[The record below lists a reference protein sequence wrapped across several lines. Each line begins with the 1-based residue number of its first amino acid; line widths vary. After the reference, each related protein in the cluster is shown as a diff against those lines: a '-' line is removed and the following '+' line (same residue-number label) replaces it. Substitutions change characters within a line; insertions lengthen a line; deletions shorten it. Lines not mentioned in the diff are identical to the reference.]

1 MDKHALAAV
10 VLILLALAPH
20 APAAAP
26 AAEPVNLVAN
36 GDFSQATGGK
46 PDQWEAAG
54 DSATVTQT
62 LEAARDA
69 EGRPFARL
77 ACTRFDPRGPSSH
90 AMLAQTGSV
99 RLAKGRL
106 YEFSCRVRAEG
117 LRGRAVSVA
126 ISSTRT
132 WTNCGLQADLPV
144 GREWKTRRALF
155 TATEDVGP
163 SGRLQIWFTETGTL
177 EVADVRIVETRPQ
190 EVEFTDAVLA
200 AGGKNLVPNGSFEV
214 GPSGWSTLGERVGWG
229 SLSRLH
235 GHIESGD
242 APHGRSFLRI
252 PLGRDKTPVLQFDY
266 YEPVV
271 RRELRPLAAG
281 RGWIK
286 VVQGATYTLSCTMR
300 ASRDGVRAA
309 LGVRAADPPGGWRDL
324 VQPVTL
330 TTAWKRYAF
339 AFQPQR
345 GYVYVL
351 AGPALEKEDEVD
363 VDIDAVQL
371 ERGGQATA
379 FEPRT
384 EVEFAIEPTAE
395 AGLFVEGE
403 PAALH
408 VTACNHGAAAA
419 QASLTFKVTDFFDRD
434 VPLRDHTMEVPP
446 QTVAECNLEIPPAWK
461 GFYRVHAQ
469 AQTGKAGESV
479 DVRLAVLPPRTST
492 DSVLGINH
500 AFATADLVRLASKAG
515 VTWYRDWSL
524 KWQHMEP
531 EKDRFDWPR
540 GDAQIDR
547 VLKEGARVLC
557 LLPPFPSA
565 DWSSEAPADLP
576 KTGYPG
582 IRLRQAWAPKDPAE
596 LGRFVGQAVDRYKDR
611 LHVWEFLNEPIYT
624 DYALP
629 ADEGK
634 RYGGRKYGPADY
646 VALLVGQAVARY
658 KDRLHV
664 WEFMNK
670 PIYMDYALPAD
681 TGNRYGGRKYG
692 PADYVA
698 LLKVAAAAMKQADP
712 ACKVMGGI
720 GGGPL
725 LLTREVIEAGGL
737 DHLDLFNLH
746 FYPGSRRPESYAPE
760 MDQLLA
766 LMESHGG
773 RKPIWVTE
781 FSYYGADDL
790 PRRPFFPHA
799 GSWSEQRLLE
809 SERQC
814 ADLTV
819 RFFAVMLARGV
830 EKIFIHSGSSG
841 EVNAPDFECALLAYG
856 GAPRKALAA
865 LAVLTELLGPAPR
878 CEGTRTLGESGHAVA
893 FRTDRHAVVVLWSA
907 DEETPGA
914 VTAPMP
920 PGVTLLDAMGRSLPP
935 DKADL
940 GASPMYLVGP
950 AGMAKQLLDE
960 VQYQAPAP

>member
-1 MDKHALAAV
+1 MDKHALAAAV
-10 VLILLALAPH
+10 VILLALAPH
-20 APAAAP
+20 AAAAPAAAP

-36 GDFSQATGGK
+36 GDFAQATGGK
-46 PDQWEAAG
+46 PNQWEAAG
-54 DSATVTQT
+54 DAASVTQT
-62 LEAARDA
+62 LAVARDA
-69 EGRPFARL
+69 EGRPLARL
-77 ACTRFDPRGPSSH
+77 ACTRFDSQGPSSH
-90 AMLAQTGSV
+90 AMLTQVGTV

-126 ISSTRT
+126 ISNTRT

-144 GREWKTRRALF
+144 GREWKTRRTLF

-163 SGRLQIWFTETGTL
+163 SSRLQIWFTETGTL
-177 EVADVRIVETRPQ
+177 EVADVRIVEAGPQ
-190 EVEFTDAVLA
+190 EVEFTDVVPA

-214 GPSGWSTLGERVGWG
+214 GPSGWSTVGERTGWG

-235 GHIESGD
+235 GRIESGD

-252 PLGRDKTPVLQFDY
+252 PLGGDKTPVLQFDY

-286 VVQGATYTLSCTMR
+286 VTRGTTYTLSCTMR
-300 ASRDGVRAA
+300 ASRDGARGAI
-309 LGVRAADPPGGWRDL
+309 GVRAADPSGGRRDL
-324 VQPVTL
+324 LQPVTL
-330 TTAWKRYAF
+330 TTAWKRYTF
-339 AFQPQR
+339 AFQALR
-345 GYVYVL
+345 GYVCVL

-371 ERGGQATA
+371 ERGGQPTA

-408 VTACNHGAAAA
+408 VAACNHGAAAA
-419 QASLTFKVTDFFDRD
+419 QASLTFKVTDFFDRE

-446 QTVAECNLEIPPAWK
+446 RTVAECNLEIPPAWK

-469 AQTGKAGESV
+469 AQTSKAGLSA
-479 DVRLAVLPPRTST
+479 DVRLAVLPRRTSA

-500 AFATADLVRLASKAG
+500 AFATADLVRLASKGG

-531 EKDRFDWPR
+531 EKGRFDWPR

-547 VLKEGARVLC
+547 VLKEGASVLC

-565 DWSSEAPADLP
+565 DWASEAPADLP

-582 IRLRQAWAPKDPAE
+582 VRLRQAWAPKDPAE
-596 LGRFVGQAVDRYKDR
+596 LGRFVGQAVARYKDR

-646 VALLVGQAVARY
+646 VALL
-658 KDRLHV
+658 
-664 WEFMNK
+664 
-670 PIYMDYALPAD
+670 
-681 TGNRYGGRKYG
+681 
-692 PADYVA
+692 
-698 LLKVAAAAMKQADP
+698 KVAAAAMKTADP

-720 GGGPL
+720 AGGPL
-725 LLTREVIEAGGL
+725 HLTREVIEAGGL
-737 DHLDLFNLH
+737 GPLDLFNLH

-766 LMESHGG
+766 LMESRGG
-773 RKPIWVTE
+773 RKPIWITE

-790 PRRPFFPHA
+790 PRRPFFPNT

-819 RFFAVMLARGV
+819 RFFAVMLSRGV

-841 EVNAPDFECALLAYG
+841 EVNDPDFECALMAYG
-856 GAPRKALAA
+856 GAPRKALAS
-865 LAVLTELLGPAPR
+865 LAVMTELLGPAPR
-878 CEGTRTLGESGHAVA
+878 FEGERTLGQSGRAVA
-893 FRTDRHAVVVLWSA
+893 FRTDRRAVVVLWSA
-907 DEETPGA
+907 DEEAPGA
-914 VTAPMP
+914 VAAPAS
-920 PGVTLLDAMGRSLPP
+920 PGVALLDAMGRNLPP
-935 DKADL
+935 EKADL
-940 GASPMYLVGP
+940 TSSPMYLVGP
-950 AGMAKQLLDE
+950 AGMAKQLLDA
-960 VQYQAPAP
+960 VKYQAPAP